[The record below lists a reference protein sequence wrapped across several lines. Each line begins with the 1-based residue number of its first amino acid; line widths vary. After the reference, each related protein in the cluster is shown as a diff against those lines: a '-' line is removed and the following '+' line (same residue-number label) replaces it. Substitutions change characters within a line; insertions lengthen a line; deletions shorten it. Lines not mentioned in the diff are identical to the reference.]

1 MATNMLDNERQV
13 VQTATG
19 PGGMSGPARID
30 MRMARYEYSGWY
42 AGYLLYWC
50 KSTNTDAAAAPSEAE
65 ASAAFI
71 RMNAHHAAHG
81 W

>member
-30 MRMARYEYSGWY
+30 LRMARYEYSGWF
-42 AGYLLYWC
+42 AGYLLYC
-50 KSTNTDAAAAPSEAE
+50 KSTNTDAAAVPSEAE
-65 ASAAFI
+65 ASAAFV
-71 RMNAHHAAHG
+71 RMNAHHAANG